1 MKGIS
6 DLKHRKL
13 LAIALGIQGDVE
25 NVIDSEILCK
35 LRGEF
40 TDLNELHRQY
50 KELLQQL
57 EELVRDYEAKERTI
71 RSEIL
76 SRALRKLAKNGQTGS
91 DLRMFIASLNSC
103 AH

>member
-1 MKGIS
+1 MRGIS

-13 LAIALGIQGDVE
+13 LAISIKIQGEVVDVMDVE
-25 NVIDSEILCK
+25 VLAK

-40 TDLNELHRQY
+40 ANLNELYSQYRQ
-50 KELLQQL
+50 LLQQL
-57 EELVRDYEAKERTI
+57 EGVVRDYETKERCI

-76 SRALRKLAKNGQTGS
+76 SRPLRKLAKNGQTGS
-91 DLRMFIASLNSC
+91 SLRMVINSLNSC